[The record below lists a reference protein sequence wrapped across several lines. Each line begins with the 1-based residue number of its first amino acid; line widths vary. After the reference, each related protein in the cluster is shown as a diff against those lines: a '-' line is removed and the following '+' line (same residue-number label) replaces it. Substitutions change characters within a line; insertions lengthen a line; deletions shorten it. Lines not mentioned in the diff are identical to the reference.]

1 MPFDGK
7 TRQGNLVPKQPLNK
21 NYDRVSPI
29 LIGPQTFEKRPKLA
43 VYVAQIIAGWAQV
56 DLTLATVLARYARR
70 NIEQS
75 IDMYLSIEGFA
86 LQAKMLDAA
95 AKTALTRDNY
105 LLYKATMRFIKLNY
119 DIRNEL
125 AHWGWGITDTI
136 PDALIIFEPVS
147 KKKLDALAFNLVGQ
161 NLATMHGKISELKK
175 QVRSGRYFF
184 IGRSDLKKCADDMF
198 KTEIFADRLQ
208 QLSSSESDIEE
219 GRSVLLTRPELKQ
232 FYEKMVA
239 DEASKASNP

>member
-1 MPFDGK
+1 M
-7 TRQGNLVPKQPLNK
+7 PKQPLHK
-21 NYDRVSPI
+21 NYDHVSPI
-29 LIGPQTFEKRPKLA
+29 FIGPQTFEKRPKLA

-175 QVRSGRYFF
+175 QSDLEVFF
-184 IGRSDLKKCADDMF
+184 YRENDLKKCADDMF

-208 QLSSSESDIEE
+208 QLSSSESDIKE
-219 GRSVLLTRPELKQ
+219 GRSVLLTRPEIKQ

-239 DEASKASNP
+239 DEASKASKL

>member
-56 DLTLATVLARYARR
+56 DLTLSTVLARYARR

-86 LQAKMLDAA
+86 SQAKILDAA

-105 LLYKATMRFIKLNY
+105 LLYKATMRFIRLNY
-119 DIRNEL
+119 DTRNEL

-147 KKKLDALAFNLVGQ
+147 KKKLDALAFNLIGQ
-161 NLATMHGKISELKK
+161 NLAAIQGKISELKK
-175 QVRSGRYFF
+175 QDHLKIFF
-184 IGRSDLKKCADDMF
+184 YRESDLKKCADDMF
-198 KTEIFADRLQ
+198 KAEAFADRLQ